1 MFSGVYEIDILK
13 KFANFTNS
21 EILVLESLFKK
32 VSRNKET
39 PTQVFPVNF
48 VKLLRTPFLQSTS
61 GRVSLLKYFMFR
73 SSTNSYLIVWRFSM
87 LISKTTCPTPFL
99 VSPFSLQPIFFTNED
114 FEHLSMKK
122 DPFNRIIR
130 KCQPEGVF
138 VDLLEK

>member
-73 SSTNSYLIVWRFSM
+73 SSTNSYLIVWSFSM